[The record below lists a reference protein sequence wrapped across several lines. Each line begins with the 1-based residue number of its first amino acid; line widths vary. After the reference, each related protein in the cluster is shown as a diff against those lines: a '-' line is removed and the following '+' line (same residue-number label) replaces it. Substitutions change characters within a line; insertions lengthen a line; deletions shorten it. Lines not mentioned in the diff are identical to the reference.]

1 MSMRDKLIQ
10 KAKDLGLPAKS
21 EDVIRSADKAVTD
34 AKAKAAT
41 YADENRDKLGG
52 YIDKAGQAV
61 DERTQGKYS
70 DKVAKAKEAAAKGV
84 DKVAEQRQPGP
95 VEPQVD
101 PGQPPTAQAPA
112 DRPAPDA
119 PVVDP
124 DQPPTNQP
132 PTA

>member
-10 KAKDLGLPAKS
+10 KAKDLGLPAKT
-21 EDVIRSADKAVTD
+21 EDVIRGADKAVHE

-52 YIDKAGQAV
+52 YVDKAGQAV

-70 DKVAKAKEAAAKGV
+70 DKVAKAKEAATRGV
-84 DKVAEQRQPGP
+84 DKVVEQRPPAP

-101 PGQPPTAQAPA
+101 PGQPPTSATPT
-112 DRPAPDA
+112 DRPVPGT
-119 PVVDP
+119 PPVDP

-132 PTA
+132 PSA